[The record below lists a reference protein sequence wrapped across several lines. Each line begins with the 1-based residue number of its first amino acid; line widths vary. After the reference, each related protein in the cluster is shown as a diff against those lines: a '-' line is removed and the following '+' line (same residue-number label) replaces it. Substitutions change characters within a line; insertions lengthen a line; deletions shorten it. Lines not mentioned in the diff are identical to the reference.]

1 MNNTMQLVQCSEHIY
16 KILELECISFL
27 RHEDPVESLLEVVV
41 DRCVHPFGDLHESR
55 LPGASLPM
63 YVGMCDYVDNNAM
76 HHERCVHGA
85 GTIRVC
91 E

>member
-1 MNNTMQLVQCSEHIY
+1 MNNTMQLVQCSEYIY

-41 DRCVHPFGDLHESR
+41 DRHMHPFSDLHESR

-63 YVGMCDYVDNNAM
+63 YVGMCNYVDMGWN
-76 HHERCVHGA
+76 
-85 GTIRVC
+85 T
-91 E
+91 